1 MLNQSK
7 YSIINLLD
15 TKSLRSFELNNQFEP
30 YKKTARIYLVLFLMM
45 IALTFLPWTQNIQTS
60 GSIITL
66 EPDKRP
72 QTIHSIID
80 GRIEKWYIK
89 EGDYVSKGDTILQIS
104 ETKDNF
110 LDPDLVLRMRA
121 KLAAMYQSQQSIE
134 SRIQALENQKKAL
147 VETRKFKLEQ
157 AENRIAQGALR
168 IQIDSIRLIAADTT
182 LSVATIQLQRFE
194 DLYAKGLKSLTDVE
208 NKRVSARD
216 AEAQKISLDNLLLNS
231 KNELLNAK
239 AERWAVENE
248 FNDRI
253 AKLESE
259 IYSAINAKFDLIS
272 TIEQTRNS
280 LANFEIRA
288 GMYFV
293 LAPQNGYVNR
303 TEITGVG
310 ELIQQGQALV
320 SILPENDQLAVAF
333 YIDAMDFPLVDIGNP
348 VRIIFD
354 GWPAIVFSGW
364 PQASYGAFDGRV
376 ASIDQFTN
384 QKGQYRILVTPEES
398 QKIWP
403 DALRI
408 GSGARGILLLKNVP
422 VWYEAWRQLNGFP
435 PDFYVLSNS
444 QS

>member
-7 YSIINLLD
+7 YSIINRLD
-15 TKSLRSFELNNQFEP
+15 TKSLKAFELNHQFEP
-30 YKKTARIYLVLFLMM
+30 YKKTARIYLVLFLLM
-45 IALTFLPWTQNIQTS
+45 ISLTFLPWTQNIQTS

-80 GRIEKWYIK
+80 GRIEKWYIR

-104 ETKDNF
+104 ETKENF

-121 KLAAMYQSQQSIE
+121 RLEAMYQSQKSIE

-147 VETRKFKLEQ
+147 IETRKFKLEQ
-157 AENRIAQGALR
+157 AENKIAQGYLR
-168 IQIDSIRLIAADTT
+168 IKIDSIKLIAADTT
-182 LSVATIQLQRFE
+182 LSVATIQLQRFD
-194 DLYAKGLKSLTDVE
+194 DLYSKGLKSLTDVE

-259 IYSAINAKFDLIS
+259 IFAAINSKFDLIS

-280 LANFEIRA
+280 LTNFEIRA

-293 LAPQNGYVNR
+293 LAPQNGYINR

-320 SILPENDQLAVAF
+320 SILPENDKLASAF

-364 PQASYGAFDGRV
+364 PQASYGAFNGKV

-384 QKGQYRILVTPEES
+384 QKGQYRILVIPDES
-398 QKIWP
+398 EKIWP

-422 VWYEAWRQLNGFP
+422 VWYEVWRQLNGFP
-435 PDFYVLSNS
+435 PDFYVLNNS
-444 QS
+444 